1 MQSPGCGPVAQV
13 SGRKVGG
20 WAEASEGLAGASEGR
35 KKAREGG
42 KKANEGWAEASEGR
56 VVASREGRG
65 GMTGSASAPSATG
78 SIPSRR
84 TLDREIGA
92 LAIPAL
98 GALAADP
105 LVSLVD
111 TAFVGRLGT
120 VPLAALGVNAAI
132 FSMTFVVFNFLAYG
146 TTPRVA
152 RAWARGDRA
161 EAGRAI
167 LQALTLAVSV
177 GVVATLALLAAA
189 GPLVALMGAAG
200 ELRDPAISYL
210 RIRALAGPAVLLIMA
225 GHGVF
230 RGLQDTRTPLRI
242 TLALNLVNLVLDPL
256 LIFGLGW
263 GLEGAAWATVV
274 AQWCGAGA
282 FVWLLFGPRRELL
295 GDRPR
300 VPSLLELLPFLRV
313 GGELSIRTFA
323 LIGTMTL
330 ATAVATRVGTAE
342 VAGHQVAVQLWM
354 LLALVVDAVAVAAQA
369 LVGRYR
375 GEGNGQALRAVTNR
389 LLFWGGLTG
398 LALTVLFM
406 AAAPWLPRV
415 FTDDPDTLI
424 QVAAVLPFVV
434 WMQPLNALVF
444 VWDGIFMGTE
454 EFGYLALQM
463 VLSAAAA
470 AAVLLLVLPLGW
482 GLPGVWWGIVALM
495 GVRGVTLGFRYWS
508 RRGPGRG
515 ER

>member
-1 MQSPGCGPVAQV
+1 M
-13 SGRKVGG
+13 
-20 WAEASEGLAGASEGR
+20 
-35 KKAREGG
+35 
-42 KKANEGWAEASEGR
+42 
-56 VVASREGRG
+56 
-65 GMTGSASAPSATG
+65 
-78 SIPSRR
+78 
-84 TLDREIGA
+84 DRQIAA

-98 GALAADP
+98 GSLAADP
-105 LVSLVD
+105 LVSIVD

-152 RAWARGDRA
+152 RAWGRGDRE

-167 LQALTLAVSV
+167 LQALTLAVGV
-177 GVVATLALLAAA
+177 GILATLTLLAAA
-189 GPLVALMGAAG
+189 GPLVSLMGAGG

-242 TLALNLVNLVLDPL
+242 TLALNGVNLVLDPI
-256 LIFGLGW
+256 LIFWAGW
-263 GLEGAAWATVV
+263 GLDGAAWATVV
-274 AQWCGAGA
+274 AQWMGALA
-282 FVWLLFGPRRELL
+282 FVRLLFGPRRELL
-295 GDRPR
+295 GAAPR
-300 VPSLLELLPFLRV
+300 LPRMLELLPFLRV

-354 LLALVVDAVAVAAQA
+354 FLALVVDAVAVAAQA

-375 GEGNGQALRAVTNR
+375 GEGSGADLRAMTNR
-389 LLFWGGLTG
+389 LLLWGAVVGVALVLG
-398 LALTVLFM
+398 FLAV
-406 AAAPWLPRV
+406 APWLPRL
-415 FTDDPDTLI
+415 FTNDPTTLVH
-424 QVAAVLPFVV
+424 VAAVLPFVI

-444 VWDGIFMGTE
+444 VWDGIFMGRE
-454 EFGYLALQM
+454 EFGYLAGQM

-470 AAVLLLVLPLGW
+470 AGVLLLVLPMGW
-482 GLPGVWWGIVALM
+482 GLPGVWWGLVTLM
-495 GVRGVTLGFRYWS
+495 GVRGVTLGFRYW
-508 RRGPGRG
+508 RQGPAVKRKG
-515 ER
+515 

>member
-1 MQSPGCGPVAQV
+1 M
-13 SGRKVGG
+13 
-20 WAEASEGLAGASEGR
+20 
-35 KKAREGG
+35 
-42 KKANEGWAEASEGR
+42 
-56 VVASREGRG
+56 
-65 GMTGSASAPSATG
+65 
-78 SIPSRR
+78 
-84 TLDREIGA
+84 DREIAA

-98 GALAADP
+98 GSLAADP
-105 LVSLVD
+105 LVSIVD

-152 RAWARGDRA
+152 RAWGRGDRE

-167 LQALTLAVSV
+167 LQALTLAVGV
-177 GVVATLALLAAA
+177 GVLATAVLLAAA
-189 GPLVALMGAAG
+189 GPLVSLMGAGG

-242 TLALNLVNLVLDPL
+242 TLALNGVNLVLDPI
-256 LIFGLGW
+256 LIFWVGW
-263 GLEGAAWATVV
+263 GLDGAAWATVV
-274 AQWCGAGA
+274 AQWMGALA
-282 FVWLLFGPRRELL
+282 FLHLLFGPRRELL
-295 GDRPR
+295 GTAPR
-300 VPSLLELLPFLRV
+300 IPRILELLPFLRV

-354 LLALVVDAVAVAAQA
+354 FLALVVDAVAVAAQA

-375 GEGNGQALRAVTNR
+375 GEGSRGELRAMTNR
-389 LLFWGGLTG
+389 LLLWGAATG
-398 LALTVLFM
+398 VALALVFL
-406 AAAPWLPRV
+406 AVAPWLPRL
-415 FTDDPDTLI
+415 FTDDPTTLVH
-424 QVAAVLPFVV
+424 VAAVLSFVI

-444 VWDGIFMGTE
+444 VWDGIFMGRE
-454 EFGYLALQM
+454 EFGYLAGQM

-470 AAVLLLVLPLGW
+470 AAVLFLVLPMGW
-482 GLPGVWWGIVALM
+482 GLPGVWWGLVTLM
-495 GVRGVTLGFRYWS
+495 GVRAVTLGVRYW
-508 RRGPGRG
+508 RQGAG
-515 ER
+515 EA